1 MNRLVDTAPV
11 PRVHD
16 SERWAE
22 PRSPTVGIR
31 RGLWLGGAVL
41 ISAMVVFAAYDAAH
55 RRELAIQA
63 TQQEVAGLARSLA
76 QQMARSLQTADVIVR
91 DAATDSL
98 VASLRDLRWL
108 LHERLRD
115 RAQAIPYARDVFLVG
130 ADGQLTANAT
140 RFPVQPASLVG
151 EPYVAAHREEAAS
164 GLYISGAFRRA
175 DSSGWSIVLS
185 RAVRGSK
192 GEFLGVAAA
201 ELDLGYFHRFYEAV
215 ALGPGRAVNLF
226 GRDGQLLVH
235 YPDAGAPVG
244 RIFPNSSS
252 LRPQPPGKQA
262 VPPIVMDLV
271 DARREIYAAEP
282 VPGFPM
288 SVGVGVEESV
298 ALDAWRTQA
307 LHSVVRTGLL
317 CLAVLLLIGLV
328 VRQLRRRERAEE
340 QLGVQRALLDELF
353 ESAPEAIV
361 MVDLGESVMRVNREF
376 TRLFGYTADEARGRL
391 LSDLIVPDDL
401 KQESR
406 RIGLSLGQ
414 GRHVGKETE
423 RVDKAGTRL
432 RVSLLGAPIVTA
444 TGQIASYAIFRD
456 ISERALAE
464 AEREKLASRLRQA
477 EKLEAIGTMAGGIA
491 HDFNNILAAILGYG
505 DMALSTAAEGGAL
518 SRHVG
523 HVMTAAHRAK
533 ALVDQILAYS
543 RSARGRSAAVNAS
556 AMVGEALDL
565 VRASLPPSIEL
576 RPHLE
581 VGKAT
586 VIADPTQVHQLVM
599 NLCRNAIDAMPT
611 GGTLGVTLDVLDTPA
626 DRQLS
631 HGLLPAGAYVRLCV
645 ADTGSGMTPAVL
657 ERVFEPFF
665 TTKQAGMGTGL
676 GLALVHG
683 IVTDLG
689 GAIDVSSEPGAGST
703 FQLYLPRSAAAAMEK
718 EEEKAPLARGR
729 GQCVLLVEDE
739 EPLML
744 LTEEMLAALN
754 YEPAGFTSAA
764 EALAEFRADPAHFD
778 VVVLDHLMPG
788 MTGTELAAHL
798 RQLRSDIPVVLVSGY
813 TGTMLAHEASL
824 AGISQILTKPLD
836 FRRLAEALARA
847 LERAPVD

>member
-1 MNRLVDTAPV
+1 MNRLVDAGPV
-11 PRVHD
+11 SHLRKG
-16 SERWAE
+16 E
-22 PRSPTVGIR
+22 PRPPAVGIR
-31 RGLWLGGAVL
+31 RGLWAGGAVL
-41 ISAMVVFAAYDAAH
+41 ISAMVVLAAYDAAH
-55 RRELAIQA
+55 RREMAIQA

-76 QQMARSLQTADVIVR
+76 QQMGRALQTTDVVVR

-98 VASLRDLRWL
+98 VGALRNLHWR
-108 LHERLRD
+108 HERLRD
-115 RAQAIPYARDVFLVG
+115 RAQAIPSARDIFVVG
-130 ADGQLTANAT
+130 ADGRLTASAT
-140 RFPVQPASLVG
+140 RFPVQPISLAD
-151 EPYVAAHREEAAS
+151 EPYVVAHREQTAS
-164 GLYISGAFRRA
+164 GLYISGVVRRP
-175 DSSGWSIVLS
+175 DDNGWSIVLS
-185 RAVRGSK
+185 RAVRGPK
-192 GEFLGVAAA
+192 GELLGVAAA
-201 ELDLGYFHRFYEAV
+201 ELNLDYFHEFYAAI
-215 ALGPGRAVNLF
+215 ALGPGRSVNLF

-235 YPDAGAPVG
+235 YPDADAPIG
-244 RIFPNSSS
+244 QTFPNPS
-252 LRPQPPGKQA
+252 LFRSPAPGTQA
-262 VPPIVMDLV
+262 FPAIILDLV
-271 DARREIYAAEP
+271 DSRREIYAAEP

-288 SVGVGVEESV
+288 AVGVGVDEAV

-307 LHSVVRTGLL
+307 LHSAVRTGLL
-317 CLAVLLLIGLV
+317 CLAVVLLIGLV
-328 VRQLRRRERAEE
+328 VRQLRRRERAEA
-340 QLGVQRALLDELF
+340 QLGVQTALLDELF

-361 MVDLGESVMRVNREF
+361 MLDLDERVMRVNREF
-376 TRLFGYTADEARGRL
+376 TRLFGYTADEASGRL
-391 LSDLIVPDDL
+391 LSELIVPTDL

-406 RIGLSLGQ
+406 RIGQSLRQ
-414 GRHVGKETE
+414 GRHIGKETE

-505 DMALSTAAEGGAL
+505 DMALNTVPEGGAL
-518 SRHVG
+518 RRHMG

-533 ALVDQILAYS
+533 ALVDQILTYS
-543 RSARGRSAAVNAS
+543 RSARGRPMAVNAS
-556 AMVGEALDL
+556 AMVGEALEL
-565 VRASLPPSIEL
+565 VRASLPSNIEL

-581 VGKAT
+581 ASKAT
-586 VIADPTQVHQLVM
+586 VIADSTQVHQLVM
-599 NLCRNAIDAMPT
+599 NLCKNAIDAMPT
-611 GGTLGVTLDVLDTPA
+611 GGTLSVTLDVLDTPA

-631 HGLLPAGAYVRLCV
+631 HGLMPAGAYVRLSV
-645 ADTGSGMTPAVL
+645 EDTGCGMTPAVL

-689 GAIDVSSEPGAGST
+689 GVIDVSSQPGAGSA

-718 EEEKAPLARGR
+718 EEEKAPLARGH

-754 YEPAGFTSAA
+754 YEPTGFTSPA
-764 EALAEFRADPAHFD
+764 EALSEFRADLQHFD
-778 VVVLDHLMPG
+778 AVVLDHLMPG
-788 MTGTELAAHL
+788 MTGTELAVQL
-798 RQLRSDIPVVLVSGY
+798 RQLRSGIPIVLVSGY
-813 TGTMLAHEASL
+813 TGTMLSHEASL
-824 AGISQILTKPLD
+824 AGISQIVTKPLD
-836 FRRLAEALARA
+836 FRRLAEALVQA
-847 LERAPVD
+847 LQRSPVC